1 MAVYLLISSYLA
13 AATAFTGRLVARV
26 LAPQRGQGLAEYAI
40 VLALIA
46 VVVVGAVTLLG
57 EAITGVF
64 ENITTELEGIGSDGN
79 GN

>member
-1 MAVYLLISSYLA
+1 MAAYLLISSYLA
-13 AATAFTGRLVARV
+13 AATAFMARV
-26 LAPQRGQGLAEYAI
+26 IARALAPQRGQGLAEYAI

-64 ENITTELEGIGSDGN
+64 ESITRELQGLDSGGN

>member
-1 MAVYLLISSYLA
+1 MAVYLLISSYRA
-13 AATAFTGRLVARV
+13 AATAFTAKLVARC

-46 VVVVGAVTLLG
+46 VVVVGTVTLLG

-64 ENITTELEGIGSDGN
+64 ENITRELQGLGSGGN

>member
-1 MAVYLLISSYLA
+1 MAVYLLISSYLT
-13 AATAFTGRLVARV
+13 AATAFAARLAARA

-57 EAITGVF
+57 QAITGVF
-64 ENITTELEGIGSDGN
+64 ESITRELQGLGSGGN

>member
-1 MAVYLLISSYLA
+1 MTASNRIGLFFLTLRRCLIQQ
-13 AATAFTGRLVARV
+13 TARM

-57 EAITGVF
+57 EAVVGVF
-64 ENITTELEGIGSDGN
+64 EDITSELDGIGAG
-79 GN
+79 GTP